1 MRFSVFPVQTEE
13 DSTFMRVTGIIMECN
28 PFHEGHGFLLKEA
41 RRITQ
46 ADYIIVVMSGDYVQ
60 RGEPAVFDKYIRAD
74 QVLKAGAD
82 LVLELP
88 LYMACGSAEYF
99 ARGGIFQL
107 EKLGVVTDLCFG
119 SETGDL
125 DHLAQCARILSLAED
140 TEGPVSPFQEI
151 YQEKLRCAL
160 SSGLPFPAARTQAL
174 EGILP
179 SAPNDLLGVEYCR
192 ALSACRSAVRPHAIR
207 RIDVPSA
214 TQHRQ
219 ELLKNRE
226 ALSGLF
232 PDLTKTGL
240 IKAGLTEA
248 DPAEADPVK
257 TPADFRLPGAWPQT
271 GVTDVPVFPVG
282 PDDFSPVLLYALCM
296 NEAGLDQYTDV
307 SRSLADRIRNLLP
320 QFRGFSDFADLLK
333 TRNLTRTRVSRCLLH
348 ILLQLRK
355 ERLQALVS
363 QGYALYARPLAMNR
377 QASPL
382 YAAIRG
388 NSSIPLLSKL
398 SRAGS
403 LLSPEAYSFLQ
414 EEIRSEDLYVHTLAG
429 VSRRHGAGQYR
440 PPRAQQRRL
449 GLLQDPRI
457 FNYNS

>member
-1 MRFSVFPVQTEE
+1 MLKMQDTGCTGSCGIGERRRGRFFVSTVLTEE

-28 PFHEGHGFLLKEA
+28 PFHEGHDYLLKEA

-232 PDLTKTGL
+232 PDLTKT
-240 IKAGLTEA
+240 
-248 DPAEADPVK
+248 DQAE
-257 TPADFRLPGAWPQT
+257 TPSAFSLPSAWPQT
-271 GVTDVPVFPVG
+271 GSSDVPVFPIG
-282 PDDFSPVLLYALCM
+282 PDDFSPALLYALCM
-296 NEAGLDQYTDV
+296 NSAGLDQFADV
-307 SRSLADRIRNLLP
+307 SQSLADRISNLLP
-320 QFRGFSDFADLLK
+320 QFCGFSDFTGLLK

-348 ILLQLRK
+348 ILLQLQK
-355 ERLQALVS
+355 ERLQAQVS
-363 QGYALYARPLAMNR
+363 GGYALYARPLAMNR

-382 YAAIRG
+382 FTAIRG
-388 NSSIPLLSKL
+388 NASIPFLSKL
-398 SRAGS
+398 SRAES
-403 LLSPEAYSFLQ
+403 LLSPAAYSFLQ
-414 EEIRSEDLYVHTLAG
+414 EEIRAEDLYVHTLAD
-429 VSRRHGAGQYR
+429 VCRRQRAGLYR
-440 PPRAQQRRL
+440 IPKAQQRRL
-449 GLLQDPRI
+449 VFL
-457 FNYNS
+457 

>member
-1 MRFSVFPVQTEE
+1 
-13 DSTFMRVTGIIMECN
+13 MRVTGIIMECN
-28 PFHEGHGFLLKEA
+28 PFHEGHDYLLKEA

-151 YQEKLRCAL
+151 YQEKLRSAL

-232 PDLTKTGL
+232 PDLTKT
-240 IKAGLTEA
+240 
-248 DPAEADPVK
+248 DQAE
-257 TPADFRLPGAWPQT
+257 TPSAFSLPSAWLQT
-271 GVTDVPVFPVG
+271 GSSDVPVFPIG
-282 PDDFSPVLLYALCM
+282 PDDFSPALLYALCM
-296 NEAGLDQYTDV
+296 NSAGLDQFADV
-307 SRSLADRIRNLLP
+307 SQSLADRISNLLP
-320 QFRGFSDFADLLK
+320 QFCGFSDFTGLLK

-348 ILLQLRK
+348 ILLQLQK

-363 QGYALYARPLAMNR
+363 GGYALYARPLAMNR

-382 YAAIRG
+382 FTAIRG
-388 NSSIPLLSKL
+388 NASIPFLSKL
-398 SRAGS
+398 SRAES
-403 LLSPEAYSFLQ
+403 LLSPAAYSFLQ
-414 EEIRSEDLYVHTLAG
+414 EEIRAEDLYVHTLAD
-429 VSRRHGAGQYR
+429 VCRRYGAGLYR
-440 PPRAQQRRL
+440 IPKAQQRRL
-449 GLLQDPRI
+449 VFL
-457 FNYNS
+457 